1 MVVRLLFATIVMDL
15 QLTFFF
21 CHDSLFIL
29 ATGHQ
34 IKMAWISDTW
44 RAYSSTIELN
54 DNYECSADF

>member
-34 IKMAWISDTW
+34 IKMA
-44 RAYSSTIELN
+44 
-54 DNYECSADF
+54 